1 MFFKPFLIMNLKR
14 SDLAAIT
21 EVKSFIEEHYPLE
34 ITIKDLSY
42 RVGVNIIKLQNGFK
56 QLFDRPVY
64 SYLTDIRMQK
74 AAELLANTDLSVKEI
89 AVAIGYS
96 GSSKFGPMF
105 KKYYGVTPTRYRI
118 LCTSGPI

>member
-1 MFFKPFLIMNLKR
+1 MNLKR

-21 EVKSFIEEHYPLE
+21 EVKCFIEEHYPLE

-89 AVAIGYS
+89 AAAIGYNS
-96 GSSKFGPMF
+96 SSKFGPMF
-105 KKYYGVTPTRYRI
+105 KRYYGITP
-118 LCTSGPI
+118 